1 MVSAGAK
8 LECADIVI
16 APLSGAAGVA
26 SWGTGALQLERQTTA
41 DGMLVWWSSPAA
53 GSPSV
58 GAYARTAKGYGSHM
72 VKPEQLPSDL
82 TLELEGELSP
92 EKFMAAARAFFGCVQ
107 EVSRSVAADGDG
119 PGWIVRTREGSH
131 LLGLDP
137 APGTEA
143 GLVRAVYGR
152 LSLGIAELATG
163 HPLFLET
170 GNSRPAT
177 GPWLPDAAVSHLK
190 TLSEMSDRPQRN
202 PVAVRFWIDRQPTI
216 TGATARQPA
225 LMSKTSNRFPTI

>member
-1 MVSAGAK
+1 
-8 LECADIVI
+8 
-16 APLSGAAGVA
+16 
-26 SWGTGALQLERQTTA
+26 
-41 DGMLVWWSSPAA
+41 
-53 GSPSV
+53 
-58 GAYARTAKGYGSHM
+58 M

-137 APGTEA
+137 APGTDA

-177 GPWLPDAAVSHLK
+177 EPWLPDAAVSHLK